1 MATPDVTRYDP
12 IVLRVDMN
20 RWGYRSVTIST
31 APGRRVTVM
40 LCRVGI
46 SRDEAV
52 SEALVMIDSM
62 PGVSEVRH

>member
-1 MATPDVTRYDP
+1 M
-12 IVLRVDMN
+12 
-20 RWGYRSVTIST
+20 TIST
-31 APGRRVTVM
+31 APGRQITVT

-52 SEALVMIDSM
+52 SEALVMIENM

>member
-1 MATPDVTRYDP
+1 MAASDVTTYSP

-20 RWGYRSVTIST
+20 HWGYRSVTIST
-31 APGRRVTVM
+31 APGRQITVT

-52 SEALVMIDSM
+52 SEALVMIENM
-62 PGVSEVRH
+62 PAVSEVRH